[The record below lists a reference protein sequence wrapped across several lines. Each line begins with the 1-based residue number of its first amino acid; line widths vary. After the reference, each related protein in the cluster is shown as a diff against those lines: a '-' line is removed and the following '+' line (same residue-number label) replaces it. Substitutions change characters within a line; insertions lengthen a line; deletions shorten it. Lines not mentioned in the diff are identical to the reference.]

1 MSTRTQT
8 QARTTTATNRSSV
21 KAGWAT
27 LIAVVGLLVIWLLW
41 RMIDESSLD
50 QHWWSAYLAL
60 FIGTSVGAAELVSRY
75 RDEPIVAL
83 TQTAGGIYLA
93 IMGLTS
99 FAAYLLLINYTDQVI
114 PAAKDD
120 QLLLALVAG
129 FGAMALL
136 RSKFF
141 TLRTDQ
147 GDDIALGP
155 DAAVSAFLNAAD
167 RNVDRHRADQRLD
180 LVMKETAFSY
190 QPARAKAFLEIQ
202 LAAFQN
208 LSEGEKREFKSTI
221 DTVFA
226 SQYSDRLKLQAISY
240 GLLNVTGEDTYRNII
255 DKLKNLSTTPLD
267 GSAVATSGAD
277 PATE

>member
-1 MSTRTQT
+1 
-8 QARTTTATNRSSV
+8 V
-21 KAGWAT
+21 AT
-27 LIAVVGLLVIWLLW
+27 LIGLIGLVVIWLLW
-41 RMIDESSLD
+41 RMIDQSTLD

-60 FIGTSVGAAELVSRY
+60 FIGASVGAAELVSRY
-75 RDEPIVAL
+75 RDEPVVAL
-83 TQTAGGIYLA
+83 AQPAGGIYLA

-99 FAAYLLLINYTDQVI
+99 FAAYLLLINYTDELV
-114 PAAKDD
+114 PAAGDD
-120 QLLLALVAG
+120 QLLLAIIAG

-180 LVMKETAFSY
+180 LVMKETAFPY
-190 QPARAKAFLEIQ
+190 QPTRAKAFLEIQ

-221 DTVFA
+221 DTVF
-226 SQYSDRLKLQAISY
+226 SSGYSDRLKLQAISY

-255 DKLKNLSTTPLD
+255 DKLKKLSNNPQEEAAPTASD
-267 GSAVATSGAD
+267 GGPD
-277 PATE
+277 PE

>member
-1 MSTRTQT
+1 
-8 QARTTTATNRSSV
+8 V
-21 KAGWAT
+21 
-27 LIAVVGLLVIWLLW
+27 VIWLLW
-41 RMIDESSLD
+41 RMIDQSSLD

-99 FAAYLLLINYTDQVI
+99 FAAYLLLINYTDQLI

-120 QLLLALVAG
+120 QLLLALIAG

-221 DTVFA
+221 DTVF
-226 SQYSDRLKLQAISY
+226 SSGYSDRLKLQAISY

-255 DKLKNLSTTPLD
+255 DKLKTLSTTPLD
-267 GSAVATSGAD
+267 GSAAATSGAD